1 VKHEK
6 QKTSA
11 ASAAVRKRMGVN
23 RACPREADDRE
34 CDLLP
39 QREHS
44 IAIDQRHLPP
54 LNFRRHGAVRPE
66 KEKPRRAGKAIG
78 GREKF
83 FGSQRKTRL
92 PND

>member
-1 VKHEK
+1 LP
-6 QKTSA
+6 A
-11 ASAAVRKRMGVN
+11 
-23 RACPREADDRE
+23 READDHE

-44 IAIDQRHLPP
+44 IALDQRHLPA
-54 LNFRRHGAVRPE
+54 LNFRSHGAVGPE
-66 KEKPRRAGKAIG
+66 KEKPRRAGKAIR

-92 PND
+92 PYD